1 MDAQLMLPRSWV
13 ERIFARLHGVYG
25 AQFTAKYATGT
36 RLNPGAPGDLRDV
49 GMEAAIAA
57 WQTELAGF
65 TDDSVSI
72 AYALDKLDPNY
83 PPNAKQF
90 AELCRRA
97 PKPVVQRIEGPKPD
111 PERLKQVANDA
122 KKATTGS
129 ANDGMGWARRP
140 VSKIAMDAV
149 LQLERRGETAFVQ
162 IIGELRESG
171 HLDGNK
177 PVRLWNAGS
186 RTWVPA

>member
-1 MDAQLMLPRSWV
+1 MDARLMLPRSWV

-36 RLNPGAPGDLRDV
+36 RVNPNDAADARDV

-65 TDDSVSI
+65 TDDSVAI
-72 AYALDKLDPNY
+72 GYALEKLDPNY

-97 PKPVVQRIEGPKPD
+97 PKPVTQRIESPKPD
-111 PERLKQVANDA
+111 PERLKQVTQGA
-122 KKATTGS
+122 KNATTGFS
-129 ANDGMGWARRP
+129 DDGMNWARRP
-140 VSKIAMDAV
+140 VSLIAMDAV

-162 IIGELRESG
+162 IANSLREAG
-171 HLDGNK
+171 HLEGDK
-177 PVRLWNAGS
+177 PMRLWSAGS

>member
-1 MDAQLMLPRSWV
+1 MDARLMLRRDWV

-36 RLNPGAPGDLRDV
+36 RVNPNDAADARDV

-65 TDDSVSI
+65 TDDSVAI
-72 AYALDKLDPNY
+72 GYALENLDPNY

-90 AELCRRA
+90 AELCRRS

-111 PERLKQVANDA
+111 PERLKQVTRDA
-122 KKATTGS
+122 KTATTGFID
-129 ANDGMGWARRP
+129 DGMNWARRP

-149 LQLERRGETAFVQ
+149 LQLEQRGETAFIQ
-162 IIGELRESG
+162 IVGELRGAG
-171 HLDGNK
+171 HLDGNR
-177 PVRLWNAGS
+177 PVRLWSAGS